1 MCEEL
6 IYFNIPSAYG
16 LSDRVVQE
24 LLSSFESYEKTDDE
38 YYVKIVWK
46 VRCDVASDF
55 GETPAICSYLKHF
68 VAVGS
73 SAFEN
78 LYLVNPTAATELY
91 GVEAK
96 VKMDE
101 YSDYETYKVLILPVN
116 ASFKNYYED
125 GCVLYT
131 KITVVFD
138 LLERT
143 REI

>member
-1 MCEEL
+1 MGEEL

-24 LLSSFESYEKTDDE
+24 LLSCFDSYEETDDDYHVE
-38 YYVKIVWK
+38 IVWK
-46 VRCDVASDF
+46 VRSDIVFDF
-55 GETPAICSYLKHF
+55 GGTPAICSYLKHF

-73 SAFEN
+73 SASEN

-101 YSDYETYKVLILPVN
+101 YNDYETYKVLIRPVN
-116 ASFKNYYED
+116 ASFKDYYEG
-125 GCVLYT
+125 GCVYT

-138 LLERT
+138 LLERM
-143 REI
+143 REK

>member
-1 MCEEL
+1 MGEEL

-24 LLSSFESYEKTDDE
+24 LLSHFVSYKEVDGGCRAEIIWYFDRGSKEDSD
-38 YYVKIVWK
+38 KI
-46 VRCDVASDF
+46 AAMS
-55 GETPAICSYLKHF
+55 AYMKHF
-68 VAVGS
+68 TAVGH
-73 SAFEN
+73 SASEN

-101 YSDYETYKVLILPVN
+101 SCEYKTCKVLLRPENVSLQKHFDNGKI
-116 ASFKNYYED
+116 
-125 GCVLYT
+125 YT
-131 KITVVFD
+131 RIIVTFG

-143 REI
+143 REK